1 LERTE
6 KSISK
11 LVTRLDKMVHMKKI
25 GEGLSCSSKSEA
37 SGELVYIKTV
47 EDVMNLFDRAAGKIC
62 VVEDAGTTTLGPILP
77 ELVGTVCT
85 TGGAGSHLAIVS
97 REFNIPC
104 IMATTF
110 KSEDLTSV
118 NGRKAKIVTEDEDKG
133 VLYLLD

>member
-1 LERTE
+1 
-6 KSISK
+6 
-11 LVTRLDKMVHMKKI
+11 MVQMKRI
-25 GEGLSCSSKSEA
+25 GEGLSCSSKSEV

-47 EDVMNLFDRAAGKIC
+47 EDVMNLFDKATGKIC
-62 VVEDAGTTTLGPILP
+62 IVEDAGTTTLGPILP

-104 IMATTF
+104 IMATAF
-110 KSEDLTSV
+110 KSKDLTSV
-118 NGRKAKIVTEDEDKG
+118 NGKKAKIVTEDEDKG